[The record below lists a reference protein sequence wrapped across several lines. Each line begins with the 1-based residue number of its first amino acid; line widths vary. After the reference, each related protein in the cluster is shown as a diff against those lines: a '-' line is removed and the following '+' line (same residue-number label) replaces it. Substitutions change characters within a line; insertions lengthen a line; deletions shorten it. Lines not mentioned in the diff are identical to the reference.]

1 MPLRTSTS
9 RSAVNHSV
17 SFYCFYWRLVCERGR
32 ERVNGRMRV
41 LVAVRILMQGNIL
54 YVYIYVCMF
63 ECIHLHTHTHTSYS
77 SPACMRVLGRAPESI
92 IPANVSEE
100 VSIQKSPHPPSPPPP
115 PSPTKDP
122 PGQGPDSSNDLARRC
137 LTRGQGLER
146 EAQRSATSTLP
157 LP

>member
-63 ECIHLHTHTHTSYS
+63 ECIHLHTHTHHTVHPLACACLGVHRSQS
-77 SPACMRVLGRAPESI
+77 SPQTSPKRSASRKAP
-92 IPANVSEE
+92 IPHPLH
-100 VSIQKSPHPPSPPPP
+100 PHPP
-115 PSPTKDP
+115 PTKDP